1 METSNKE
8 FKSVTDLAEYLKI
21 SRKTLYK
28 RAKANGVTL
37 SGSYS
42 ERDLRILK
50 QESVTPIKHKSVTT
64 VTRGDT
70 ERKQIESTVFDTL
83 KAHIDT
89 LEADKNFLQKEIE
102 SKNITISETTKLLDQ
117 AQQLQ
122 LDLQTKLNHSEQER
136 LELLD
141 TANKSSNSDKYL
153 HELKENIAELKEQ
166 ISSEKQAK
174 EALQTELKNSEHF
187 SDYLFRENQQ
197 LNDLKAELT
206 NTLEAL
212 EDKQQHL
219 NTLQHELN
227 ETQGVVQEK
236 AEQRQ
241 YISEQNKTLREQLTK
256 AKQELQAEQNKGFW
270 RRLFGR

>member
-1 METSNKE
+1 METGNKE

-28 RAKANGVTL
+28 RSKANGVNL

-50 QESVTPIKHKSVTT
+50 QESVTSSKHKSVTT
-64 VTRGDT
+64 VTGGDS
-70 ERKQIESTVFDTL
+70 ESKQIKSTVFETL

-89 LEADKNFLQKEIE
+89 LKADKIFLQKEIE

-136 LELLD
+136 LALLD
-141 TANKSSNSDKYL
+141 TANKSTNSDEYL

-174 EALQTELKNSEHF
+174 ESLQTELKNSEHF

-197 LNDLKAELT
+197 LDDLKEELT
-206 NTLEAL
+206 KTLDAL

-219 NTLQHELN
+219 DTLQHELN
-227 ETQGVVQEK
+227 ETQGIAQEK
-236 AEQRQ
+236 AKQRQ
-241 YISEQNKTLREQLTK
+241 SIAEENKTLREQLTK
-256 AKQELQAEQNKGFW
+256 TRQKLQDEQNKSFW
-270 RRLFGR
+270 QRLFGR